1 LYYAARL
8 LSQIQPKQ
16 QSLELI
22 YDLRK
27 MVKPLLDEYFKK
39 NQTYPKRLVFLR
51 DGVSEGQFK
60 KVVSHE
66 MNEIRTACQ
75 EVSTGYKPGI
85 TFVVVAKRHHTR
97 FFPQNRQDEVRIKL
111 SSKNISFLS
120 SIFFFS

>member
-1 LYYAARL
+1 
-8 LSQIQPKQ
+8 
-16 QSLELI
+16 
-22 YDLRK
+22 